1 MLIGYG
7 RKKQYFGDRAFYR
20 RVIRVAL
27 PIMIQNGFMNLMNL
41 VDNLMVGRIG
51 TDQMSGVAIINQLIF
66 IFNLSIFGA
75 LSGAGIFVAQY
86 YGKGDGQKVK
96 EVFRLKLL
104 IALII
109 TAAGLTILKAARLPL
124 IMQFLH
130 DGSMTGDLDLT
141 LEYAL
146 RYIRIVQ
153 IGLIPF
159 AYAQCYVST
168 LRETGETILPM
179 KAGIVSVLVNIC
191 LNYLLIYGK
200 CGLPALGVE
209 GAAIA
214 TVTARFVE
222 CAIVV
227 VFTQKNAERFD
238 YMNRVLRG
246 FYIQKEIV
254 AQVIRKGTP
263 LLLNE
268 FLWSAGV
275 TMLTMCYSTR
285 GLATV
290 AAINICNT
298 INNVFQIAMIAGG
311 SAASILVG
319 QQLGAGEF
327 EEARDT
333 ARKMIVFSVLLCAAA
348 GLLMAIAAPFFPLL
362 YQTTGEVRSLATGFI
377 FIMAALMPFGAFTNA
392 SYFILRSGGKTMI
405 TFLFDSCFEWAV
417 CVTSALALAYATDM
431 PILPMYLI
439 CQSLEIIKCV
449 IGYFLVRSGGWVHNL
464 SEGIR

>member
-1 MLIGYG
+1 MAYG

-109 TAAGLTILKAARLPL
+109 
-124 IMQFLH
+124 
-130 DGSMTGDLDLT
+130 SMTGDLDLT

-417 CVTSALALAYATDM
+417 CVTSALALAYATHM